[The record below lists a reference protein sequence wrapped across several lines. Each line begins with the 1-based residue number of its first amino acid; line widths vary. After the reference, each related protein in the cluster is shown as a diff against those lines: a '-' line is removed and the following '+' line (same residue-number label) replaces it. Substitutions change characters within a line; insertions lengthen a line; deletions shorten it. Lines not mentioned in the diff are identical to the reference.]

1 MGVYNYYGKDGTGYN
16 TWDEMR
22 KADKRWEQQEK
33 QNRLLEEQNK
43 LIREQQEREDF
54 KARMERNRIAYQQR
68 YEEFENNWQIDIFPL
83 MQKAGIKDPV
93 KYFEELQKLY
103 NSQPEQI
110 IPEIPKVKNITEAKN
125 LMGIISKNV
134 DISRNID
141 EYNLIMKEIRKIISP
156 ADKRIY
162 LYIFT
167 TFILAGGLVLLS
179 CTTGNDILILISLI
193 IALIISIIMIKKYKK
208 GLKDNPKLDKQRMI
222 NEINSF
228 IDNTNVENRKE
239 MEQWESKIKNYEQK
253 RLKNFNLLLEIA
265 LEKLSIAESEL
276 EEYDI
281 NYRLQFNDYPSDYE
295 EKKKEYFN
303 KINSSKAKK
312 DGTEVFLDL

>member
-1 MGVYNYYGKDGTGYN
+1 
-16 TWDEMR
+16 
-22 KADKRWEQQEK
+22 
-33 QNRLLEEQNK
+33 
-43 LIREQQEREDF
+43 
-54 KARMERNRIAYQQR
+54 
-68 YEEFENNWQIDIFPL
+68 
-83 MQKAGIKDPV
+83 
-93 KYFEELQKLY
+93 
-103 NSQPEQI
+103 
-110 IPEIPKVKNITEAKN
+110 
-125 LMGIISKNV
+125 
-134 DISRNID
+134 
-141 EYNLIMKEIRKIISP
+141 
-156 ADKRIY
+156 
-162 LYIFT
+162 
-167 TFILAGGLVLLS
+167 
-179 CTTGNDILILISLI
+179 
-193 IALIISIIMIKKYKK
+193 MIKKYKK

-228 IDNTNVENRKE
+228 IDNRNVENRKE

>member
-43 LIREQQEREDF
+43 LIREQQEREEF
-54 KARMERNRIAYQQR
+54 HAKMERNRIAYQQR
-68 YEEFENNWQIDIFPL
+68 YEEFENNWQTDIFPL

-103 NSQPEQI
+103 NSQPEQS

-141 EYNLIMKEIRKIISP
+141 EYNLVMKEIRKIISP
-156 ADKRIY
+156 ADKRMY

-167 TFILAGGLVLLS
+167 TLILAGGLVLLS
-179 CTTGNDILILISLI
+179 CATGNDILILISLV
-193 IALIISIIMIKKYKK
+193 IALIISIIMTKKYKK
-208 GLKDNPKLDKQRMI
+208 GLKDNPKLDKQRML
-222 NEINSF
+222 NEINNF
-228 IDNTNVENRKE
+228 IDNKNAENRKE
-239 MEQWESKIKNYEQK
+239 MEQWENKIKNYEQK

-265 LEKLSIAESEL
+265 LEKLSMAESEL

-303 KINSSKAKK
+303 KINASKAKK